1 MSLDS
6 AAVES
11 EREVMAAVDEG
22 RLVIADVSRDDAWL
36 SVPEGAAA
44 SLAEYR

>member
-1 MSLDS
+1 MSIDP
-6 AAVES
+6 AAIEPD
-11 EREVMAAVDEG
+11 REVMAAVDAG

-44 SLAEYR
+44 SLADNR